1 MVKIISDSS
10 TLYSQSE
17 GRGKNIEIVSL
28 SVMVDGKSYVENEEI
43 NTDKLIE
50 LINEGGHIA
59 TSSQPAV
66 GEVINAF
73 NKYDCDIINISMA
86 DGLSGTYNSA
96 CTAKN
101 ICENSERI
109 EVVNSKTLCVPQ
121 RYLVDLAVKLA
132 EEGKTKD
139 EILTE
144 LNKEIET
151 SKSFLI
157 PKDFDYLVRGGRL
170 SSIAGGIASAIKLVP
185 VVVLSKDSKRLVK
198 FTIKRTFKK
207 SVDKI
212 CDELINCGIDE
223 NYKIFISHACNEEW
237 AMDAEKVIK
246 SRIENADVEIYK
258 LGPVF
263 TTQGGPGCVSIQTI
277 KKHELLD

>member
-1 MVKIISDSS
+1 MIKIVSDSS
-10 TLYSQSE
+10 TLYTQSE
-17 GRGKNIEIVSL
+17 GRNKNIEIVPL
-28 SVMVDGKSYVENEEI
+28 SVIIDGKSYVENEEI

-66 GEVINAF
+66 GDVINVF

-96 CTAKN
+96 CAAKN
-101 ICENSERI
+101 ICDNPDRI

-121 RYLVDLAVKLA
+121 RYLVDLAVKLV

-144 LNKEIET
+144 LNREIET

-170 SSIAGGIASAIKLVP
+170 SSIAGGIASIIKLVP
-185 VVVLSKDSKRLVK
+185 VVALSEDSKRLVK

-212 CDELINCGIDE
+212 CDDLINYGIDE
-223 NYKIFISHACNEEW
+223 NHKIFISHACNEEW
-237 AMDAEKVIK
+237 AMDAEKIIK
-246 SRIENADVEIYK
+246 SRIKNADVEIYK
-258 LGPVF
+258 LSPVF

-277 KKHELLD
+277 KKYKLLD

>member
-17 GRGKNIEIVSL
+17 GREKNIEIVSL

-185 VVVLSKDSKRLVK
+185 VVVLSEDSKRLVK

-212 CDELINCGIDE
+212 CDELIKCGIDE
-223 NYKIFISHACNEEW
+223 KYKIFISHACNEEW

>member
-17 GRGKNIEIVSL
+17 GREKNIEIVSL

-157 PKDFDYLVRGGRL
+157 PKDFD
-170 SSIAGGIASAIKLVP
+170 
-185 VVVLSKDSKRLVK
+185 
-198 FTIKRTFKK
+198 
-207 SVDKI
+207 
-212 CDELINCGIDE
+212 
-223 NYKIFISHACNEEW
+223 
-237 AMDAEKVIK
+237 
-246 SRIENADVEIYK
+246 
-258 LGPVF
+258 
-263 TTQGGPGCVSIQTI
+263 
-277 KKHELLD
+277 